1 MKTTDPRDPL
11 YFAALELEGVRCF
24 RERIRLD
31 FTGDDGKPS
40 MWNVILGE
48 NGTGKTTALLLLCA
62 LLPTKSSIHTDAG
75 QQDYY
80 ISSFNNDVNRWMP
93 IFGHAAFRPNEREL
107 TFASVRGQVLKTGL
121 KCTERKDTSSAWMNY
136 GYAEVYEQHPPVF
149 TYGAHRPPT
158 EVDLSSERASNPF
171 STLTAVDGALP
182 NPEEWLLRAELA
194 ALIEQREQADGPA
207 TKRRDAVVETIVS
220 LLPDVESIVV
230 AAGLSQPPTSSLQR
244 LVFVTTNGERVPLRD
259 LSLGYRT
266 IAALA
271 VDLASRLFDAYP
283 DSDDPLREPCIVL
296 IDEIDLH
303 LHPRWQRTVVSYFRE
318 RFPKAQFIVT
328 THSPLVVQASGEDAN
343 LILLRRND
351 RGAVEVVND
360 PHLVSAWRVDQLL
373 TSELFGLSSARPP
386 HVEEQLDERA
396 RLVALDDRTS
406 EEEARLQAL
415 HERASALPTSED
427 PTAPDDGLELLFEL
441 AEQILQNREAAHN
454 APLASDSPPEPYAT
468 EDQPTEDPG

>member
-1 MKTTDPRDPL
+1 METTDPSDPL

-48 NGTGKTTALLLLCA
+48 NGTGKTTILRAACAMERIPKPWLNADSREHTERGVAWTAQRRSIAFGPIDTNNAPILAAAYATPRGVHGRATVTFSVTAFQDGALASSSSMSFAGHPSAPVVAYGARRASSDQQPDADDSTDPIETLFDERALLTDAEAWLLRMKLHALLDDDPRSAATVRLRDVSDALCA
-62 LLPTKSSIHTDAG
+62 LLPGVRRMEIPRPPPQRRPGDLKDLVLFHTDDG
-75 QQDYY
+75 
-80 ISSFNNDVNRWMP
+80 
-93 IFGHAAFRPNEREL
+93 
-107 TFASVRGQVLKTGL
+107 
-121 KCTERKDTSSAWMNY
+121 
-136 GYAEVYEQHPPVF
+136 PV
-149 TYGAHRPPT
+149 
-158 EVDLSSERASNPF
+158 PF
-171 STLTAVDGALP
+171 SG
-182 NPEEWLLRAELA
+182 
-194 ALIEQREQADGPA
+194 
-207 TKRRDAVVETIVS
+207 
-220 LLPDVESIVV
+220 
-230 AAGLSQPPTSSLQR
+230 
-244 LVFVTTNGERVPLRD
+244 

-318 RFPKAQFIVT
+318 RFPRAQFIVT

-343 LILLRRND
+343 LILLRRNE

-386 HVEEQLDERA
+386 HVEEELDERA

-415 HERASALPTSED
+415 HERASALPTGED

-441 AEQILQNREAAHN
+441 AEQILQNREAARN
-454 APLASDSPPEPYAT
+454 APLASESTPEPYAT
-468 EDQPTEDPG
+468 EDQG